1 MNEPVRV
8 LIADDEALV
17 RAGLLALIQAS
28 SGVEAVGEAATGDEA
43 LRIAQQTDPDVVLM
57 DVRMPV
63 MNGTEATA
71 HLVARGL
78 RARVLIVTTF
88 NDDEVVFTALRA
100 GASGFVLK
108 DTSPER
114 LIEAIRI
121 VAAGESLLSPSVTR
135 RLISEFVTH
144 RPQVRLARDRLDE
157 LTQRECDV
165 LRAIAAGL
173 NNDEIATALFIS
185 VTTVKTHIS
194 RLLAKLGVRSRTQLA
209 ISAYETGLV
218 VPGSL

>member
-1 MNEPVRV
+1 MIEPVRV

-17 RAGLLALIQAS
+17 RAGLRALIQAS
-28 SGVEAVGEAATGDEA
+28 PGVETVGEAATGDEA
-43 LRIAQQTDPDVVLM
+43 LRVAAQTDPDVVLM

-71 HLVARGL
+71 HLAARGL
-78 RARVLIVTTF
+78 RAKVLMVTTF
-88 NDDEVVFTALRA
+88 DDDEVVFAALRA

-108 DTSPER
+108 DTTPER
-114 LIEAIRI
+114 LIDAIRT

-135 RLISEFVTH
+135 RLISEFVTR
-144 RPQVRLARDRLDE
+144 RPEVSLAHDRLDG

-173 NNDEIATALFIS
+173 NNDEIASALFIS
-185 VTTVKTHIS
+185 ITTVKTHIS
-194 RLLAKLGVRSRTQLA
+194 RLLSKLGVRSRTQLA
-209 ISAYETGLV
+209 IAAYETGLV
-218 VPGSL
+218 VPGSG